1 MSVEYKDY
9 YKILGVSKNAS
20 QEEIGKAY
28 KKLARKHHPDLNQG
42 DKKSEE
48 RFKELNE
55 AHEVLKDPEKR
66 KMYDQL
72 GPNWQHGQNFQRPP
86 GFESMHFGGS
96 GADFGSSGFSDFFE
110 AVFGRGGASF
120 SGMGGSG
127 GFSSA
132 SFGGRGGNMGGQ
144 SPFGRA
150 FNQQPRK
157 GRDVEANFSL
167 TLEEA
172 FHGGKKV
179 LTLSGAPGVGP
190 RSLEVTIPEG
200 VKNGAKIR
208 LSGQGDPGLN
218 GAPAG
223 DLYLKVALHPHPHF
237 HLDDA
242 DVIYDL
248 HLAPWDAALGVTATV
263 PTLSGMVEIKIAPGT
278 GSGKKLRLRGKG
290 LGSGKAKGDQFVRIA
305 VDVPEP
311 IAPEVK
317 KLWEQLR
324 EVAGGKAGTEE

>member
-1 MSVEYKDY
+1 MSLEYKDY
-9 YKILGVSKNAS
+9 YKILGVTKGAT
-20 QEEIGKAY
+20 QEEITKAY

-86 GFESMHFGGS
+86 GFENIRFGGS
-96 GADFGSSGFSDFFE
+96 GADFASSGFSDFFE
-110 AVFGRGGASF
+110 TLFGRGGGFSGASCG
-120 SGMGGSG
+120 GMGGG
-127 GFSSA
+127 
-132 SFGGRGGNMGGQ
+132 

-157 GRDVEANFSL
+157 GRDVEATLSL

-179 LTLSGAPGVGP
+179 LTLSGIPGVGP
-190 RSLEVTIPEG
+190 RSLEVAIPEG
-200 VKNGAKIR
+200 VKNGGKIR
-208 LSGQGDPGLN
+208 LSGQGDPGSN

-223 DLYLKVALHPHPHF
+223 DLYLKVTLHTHPHF

-242 DVIYDL
+242 DIIYDL
-248 HLAPWDAALGVTATV
+248 HLAPWDAALGVTTTV

-290 LGSGKAKGDQFVRIA
+290 LGSGKSKGDQFVRIA
-305 VDVPEP
+305 VDAPEPTVPE
-311 IAPEVK
+311 IK

-324 EVAGGKAGTEE
+324 EAAGNKADTPEE